1 MNIIQ
6 IYKRFPTTEDCLKH
20 LEIVRWGG
28 SAECPYCSSDNCTT
42 RKNSNRYQC
51 NTCNSSFS
59 VTVGTIFQNTKLD
72 LQKWFLMIS
81 LMLDAKKSMSSR
93 QMARHIEINVKTA
106 HRNMMKLRVAMRE
119 YGELF
124 AGIVELD
131 ETFIGGK
138 NKNRHWKNKIPG
150 GQGGHSPDKTPVFGI
165 LERDGNIKAGKV
177 KDRKGST
184 LRPIINSNVSKG
196 ATVMTDEHTDEHT
209 GYNGLSKNFNHQTV
223 NHGVGNYVNGNTHTN
238 SIESFWSL
246 FKRGYMGQW
255 HHIGTKY
262 LNLYLDEFTFR
273 QNNRGNEDVFSL
285 LLQKSL
291 GV

>member
-6 IYKRFPTTEDCLKH
+6 IYKQFPTTQDCLAH
-20 LEIVRWGG
+20 LESVRWGG
-28 SAECPYCSSDNCTT
+28 VPECPYCTSDNSTE
-42 RKNSNRYQC
+42 RKGTKRYHC
-51 NTCNSSFS
+51 NTCNNSYS
-59 VTVGTIFQNTKLD
+59 VTVGTVFHKTRLD

-81 LMLDAKKSMSSR
+81 LMLDAKKSMSAR
-93 QMARHIEINVKTA
+93 QMARHIEINKDTA
-106 HRNMMKLRVAMRE
+106 HKNMMKLRVAMRE
-119 YGELF
+119 YGQLF

-138 NKNRHWKNKIPG
+138 NKNRHFKNKIPG
-150 GQGGHSPDKTPVFGI
+150 GQGGHSSDKTPVFGM
-165 LERDGNIKAGKV
+165 LERGGRIKAVQV

-184 LRPIINSNVSKG
+184 LKPIINKKVSRE
-196 ATVMTDEHTDEHT
+196 ATVMTDEHT
-209 GYNGLSKNFNHQTV
+209 GYNGLSRNYDHQSV
-223 NHGVGNYVNGNTHTN
+223 NHGIGNYVTGNAHTN